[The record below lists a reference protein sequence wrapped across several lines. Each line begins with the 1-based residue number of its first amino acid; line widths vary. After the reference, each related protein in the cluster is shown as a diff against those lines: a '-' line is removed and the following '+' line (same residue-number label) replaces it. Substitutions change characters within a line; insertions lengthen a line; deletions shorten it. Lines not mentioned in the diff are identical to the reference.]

1 MMTNAYKR
9 KKSPEA
15 VKHALIRSTIELVA
29 RGGLQTLSLQAV
41 ADHAGVTKGGLFH
54 HFESRS
60 ALLEVVCR
68 FLLDEFASRLQHYVD
83 ADPVRPGCYTRG
95 YIRSIMDLDADAE
108 APSKNALWLLILNDD

>member
-1 MMTNAYKR
+1 MVEGVGSRMMTNVAHKR

-29 RGGLQTLSLQAV
+29 RGGLQPVLASC
-41 ADHAGVTKGGLFH
+41 GGSCVTKGGLFH

-83 ADPVRPGCYTRG
+83 ADPCVQVVIQGVIFG
-95 YIRSIMDLDADAE
+95 LSWI
-108 APSKNALWLLILNDD
+108 